1 MLPFDREQLDIVPLI
16 YLFIMSET
24 CPRACSLHWDAAN
37 NFIRTVNSIS
47 HPYMY
52 VSSSPSLSLSVAV
65 AVAVAS
71 CRFFMESS
79 QNRVVDY
86 LNEGTTQEGVPHTRT
101 HPYLFLYMSISQF
114 RHSYLYL
121 YLYLWIWKW
130 RVAWNVVA
138 FCFMLTC
145 FLFLVF
151 RILYFEWGV
160 RIAH

>member
-1 MLPFDREQLDIVPLI
+1 MLPLDREQLDIVPLI

-65 AVAVAS
+65 AVAS

-86 LNEGTTQEGVPHTRT
+86 LNEGTTQEGVPHTHTRT
-101 HPYLFLYMSISQF
+101 SLSISIYVYF
-114 RHSYLYL
+114 S
-121 YLYLWIWKW
+121 
-130 RVAWNVVA
+130 VSA
-138 FCFMLTC
+138 FVSVSVSVNMEMACCMKCCC
-145 FLFLVF
+145 FLFNADLFLVSC
-151 RILYFEWGV
+151 ISYFV
-160 RIAH
+160 F